1 MGDTIGT
8 SYMEV
13 PTVDSWPL
21 LDFLPKSRTSTCL
34 PSNLLFLSA
43 SSMQRPLLVS
53 VEGPRVYYLHP
64 VFSALGTAAAAVS
77 ARLLP
82 RRDAIRHNQRGV
94 VEVFSISC
102 HPF

>member
-13 PTVDSWPL
+13 TTVDSWPL
-21 LDFLPKSRTSTCL
+21 LDFLPKSRTSTFL

-64 VFSALGTAAAAVS
+64 VFSALGTAVS